1 MMDVLIFDMDGVL
14 IDVSKSYRKTIQ
26 RTIQIYLET
35 CLGFARSR
43 GSWITNDEISL
54 FKSVG
59 GFNNDWDLTSGL
71 LLYLL
76 SISGISFL
84 RKLKRFSSI
93 QETLSYLKTKSSTSH
108 WKPHPTYLKFPR
120 PTPSPL
126 TGEGKGGGGQQ
137 DQFPPSPSSP
147 PTRGGE
153 TSGGSFLKVR
163 DKRLVLSMQESN
175 VRLKRR
181 NLSSFLDRVRSK
193 GGGLRGIRRIL
204 GTSWQGWVYGAGD
217 LEKENLV
224 KRIFQELYLGKQFAP
239 YYHLRPIFYTGKG
252 LYEQERLLISK
263 EILSSL
269 RRKVRMGIASGRPR
283 VEAELALNR
292 FHLRPYFDSVV
303 TLDECTEEENRIFRS
318 TGKKTKCS
326 KPHPYSIL
334 KAVQEIGI
342 SNPRCGYVGD
352 VVDDMGAA
360 RAAKRD
366 LSILAV
372 GFTRGDAKR
381 KVMKDS
387 LIKAG
392 ADLVIESQEEL
403 LRLVS

>member
-14 IDVSKSYRKTIQ
+14 IDVSRSYRKTIQ

-43 GSWITNDEISL
+43 GSWITNEEISL

-76 SISGISFL
+76 SISGIPPLQKL
-84 RKLKRFSSI
+84 RKCSSI
-93 QETLSYLKTKSSTSH
+93 QETLSYLKTKSSLSRS
-108 WKPHPTYLKFPR
+108 KPTLRSKRKHL
-120 PTPSPL
+120 L
-126 TGEGKGGGGQQ
+126 
-137 DQFPPSPSSP
+137 
-147 PTRGGE
+147 
-153 TSGGSFLKVR
+153 SFLEK
-163 DKRLVLSMQESN
+163 
-175 VRLKRR
+175 LKT
-181 NLSSFLDRVRSK
+181 S

-239 YYHLRPIFYTGKG
+239 YYRLRPIFYTGTG

-283 VEAELALNR
+283 YEAELALKR
-292 FHLRPYFDSVV
+292 FHLRRYFDSVV
-303 TLDECTEEENRIFRS
+303 TLDECTEEEYRIFRS

-326 KPHPYSIL
+326 KPHPYSVL

-360 RAAKRD
+360 RSAKRD

-372 GFTRGDAKR
+372 GFTRGHAKR

-403 LRLVS
+403 LSLVS